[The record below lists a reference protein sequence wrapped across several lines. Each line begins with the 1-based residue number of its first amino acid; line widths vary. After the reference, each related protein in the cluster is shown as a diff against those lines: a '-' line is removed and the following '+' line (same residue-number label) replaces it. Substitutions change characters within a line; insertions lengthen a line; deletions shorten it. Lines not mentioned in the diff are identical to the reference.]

1 VFNYQQ
7 SDVYVAARRFVKLAF
22 VLANE
27 LLRGESELRSQLKR
41 AALSIPLNI
50 AEASGK
56 LTERDRKHVHSVA
69 RGSAMECG
77 ALLDAVVDL
86 GFADERRTEEGHE
99 LLIRTVAML
108 TRLAR

>member
-1 VFNYQQ
+1 MLNYQQ
-7 SDVYVAARRFVKLAF
+7 LDVYVAARRFVKLAF

-27 LLRGESELRSQLKR
+27 LPRGESELRSQLKR

-56 LTERDRKHVHSVA
+56 LTDRDRKHVHSIA

-77 ALLDAVVDL
+77 ALLDVLEDL
-86 GFADERRTEEGHE
+86 ASIETRRVAEGRELIER
-99 LLIRTVAML
+99 IVAML
-108 TRLAR
+108 TRLAK